1 MNRLGVSKR
10 MNATARVSGSV
21 VSTSSQSSATGEI
34 PRENT
39 ELYYLRTI
47 DLSSQNLAAWNTCC
61 NVSILNVQFSRVQAG
76 SCRGRVKRRYRD
88 MDPNSCSLLIGMWGV
103 WWNGGSLGRVHGSTD
118 ALCPHTHILTSRT
131 STHSNSNL
139 HLADSH

>member
-21 VSTSSQSSATGEI
+21 VSSQSSATGEI

-47 DLSSQNLAAWNTCC
+47 DLSSQNLAA
-61 NVSILNVQFSRVQAG
+61 
-76 SCRGRVKRRYRD
+76 
-88 MDPNSCSLLIGMWGV
+88 
-103 WWNGGSLGRVHGSTD
+103 
-118 ALCPHTHILTSRT
+118 
-131 STHSNSNL
+131 
-139 HLADSH
+139 